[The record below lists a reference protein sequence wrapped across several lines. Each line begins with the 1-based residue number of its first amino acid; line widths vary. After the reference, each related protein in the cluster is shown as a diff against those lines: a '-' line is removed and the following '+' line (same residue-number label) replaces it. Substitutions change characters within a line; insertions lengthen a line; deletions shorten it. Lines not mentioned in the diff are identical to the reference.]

1 MQSCVKRRQGRHRRK
16 LSIRKRI
23 SGTAAKPRMSVF
35 RSSRHIY
42 VQVINDIDGHTLAS
56 ASSLEPALRE
66 QCASLPGKA
75 AAELVGK
82 MAAERCLAK
91 DIKKI
96 VFDRNGFIYHGRLK
110 ALADAARETG
120 LQF

>member
-1 MQSCVKRRQGRHRRK
+1 
-16 LSIRKRI
+16 
-23 SGTAAKPRMSVF
+23 
-35 RSSRHIY
+35 
-42 VQVINDIDGHTLAS
+42 
-56 ASSLEPALRE
+56 LEPALRE